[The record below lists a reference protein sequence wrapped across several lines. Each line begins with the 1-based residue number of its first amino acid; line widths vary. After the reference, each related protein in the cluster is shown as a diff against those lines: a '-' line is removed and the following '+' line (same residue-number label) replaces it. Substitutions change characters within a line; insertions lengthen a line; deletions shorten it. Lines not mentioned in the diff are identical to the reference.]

1 MDRAVIDLGS
11 DIFAH
16 GQAYVA
22 LGHWQRCCY
31 AVLMWHASG

>member
-22 LGHWQRCCY
+22 LSRVRTLAG
-31 AVLMWHASG
+31 VLL